1 MSDYDTK
8 AGRQRLRAELGTDI
22 NWLQTIGDVAD
33 NDPGFEGSWLIPTL
47 ILDWRG
53 YDTRDLWQK
62 IGRNLERAKTN
73 EEKTEL
79 VIAKINSIVENLQER
94 RTRI

>member
-1 MSDYDTK
+1 MSDDNNKTN
-8 AGRQRLRAELGTDI
+8 RQRLRAELGTDI

-33 NDPGFEGSWLIPTL
+33 NDPDFEGSWVIPAL

-53 YDTRDLWQK
+53 YDTRDLWQ
-62 IGRNLERAKTN
+62 RLDLEREKTN